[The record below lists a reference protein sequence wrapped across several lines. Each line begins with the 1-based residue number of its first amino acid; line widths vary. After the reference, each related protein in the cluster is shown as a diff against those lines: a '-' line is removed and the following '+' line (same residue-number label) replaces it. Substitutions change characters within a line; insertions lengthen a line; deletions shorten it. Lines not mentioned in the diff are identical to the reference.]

1 MRFLEGERGSFTQD
15 SPAQLA
21 KERRV
26 FFAAFV
32 VTLLMGFVFR
42 I

>member
-1 MRFLEGERGSFTQD
+1 MRFLEPESGSFTQD

-26 FFAAFV
+26 FLAAFIA
-32 VTLLMGFVFR
+32 TLVMGFIFR